1 MNPTYFLPFFDPT
14 RPVFVKQDGLNL
26 GNKVRK
32 RGEYYDW
39 QFFGEPYEKMVIM
52 FNNDQIYHDPELEE
66 IKSKEVATKD
76 LEEMT
81 IAELH
86 LYIDRLNERL
96 RPKLKTNKEFSLKK
110 CPKVPKDTET
120 QVRRIKNW
128 RLTYGHL
135 LD

>member
-14 RPVFVKQDGLNL
+14 RPVFVKQEGLNL

>member
-14 RPVFVKQDGLNL
+14 RPVFVKQDGINL

-39 QFFGEPYEKMVIM
+39 QAFGEPYEKMVIM

-66 IKSKEVATKD
+66 IKAKEVAIKD

-86 LYIDRLNERL
+86 LYIDKLNERL

>member
-14 RPVFVKQDGLNL
+14 RPVFVKQDNLNL

-32 RGEYYDW
+32 RGEHYDW
-39 QFFGEPYEKMVIM
+39 QFFGEPYERMVIM